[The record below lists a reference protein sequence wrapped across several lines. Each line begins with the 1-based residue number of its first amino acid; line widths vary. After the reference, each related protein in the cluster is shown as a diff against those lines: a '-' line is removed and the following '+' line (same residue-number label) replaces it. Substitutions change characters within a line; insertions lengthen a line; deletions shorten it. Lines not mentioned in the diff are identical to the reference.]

1 METQKA
7 WFRSKVVWLN
17 TATIVSL
24 ALALPDVLAVIP
36 ASFTPYIGALN
47 AVINLI
53 LRVNTGVPLGRQD
66 R

>member
-1 METQKA
+1 MESKA
-7 WFRSKVVWLN
+7 FWKSKVVWLN
-17 TATIVSL
+17 AMTIISL
-24 ALALPDVLAVIP
+24 GLALPDVLAVIP

>member
-1 METQKA
+1 METKA
-7 WFRSKVVWLN
+7 WYKSKVFWLN
-17 TATIVSL
+17 AATIVSL
-24 ALALPDVLAVIP
+24 AAAVPEVVAVIP
-36 ASFTPYIGALN
+36 ASFIPYIGALN